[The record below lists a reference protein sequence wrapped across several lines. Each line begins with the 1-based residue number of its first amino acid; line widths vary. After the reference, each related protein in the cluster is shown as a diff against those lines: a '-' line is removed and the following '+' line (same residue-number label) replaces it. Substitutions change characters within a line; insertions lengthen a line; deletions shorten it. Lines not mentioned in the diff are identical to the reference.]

1 MSANGLPGNVLR
13 VERWDIELKIARIQL
28 SDQFFATTATR
39 EDTSTP
45 SARRKRM
52 NQGKGMGGISLVLV
66 FTLFSQRKPLLSIPL
81 QVCYVSYL
89 MMRMI

>member
-1 MSANGLPGNVLR
+1 MSANGLPEHALR
-13 VERWDIELKIARIQL
+13 MERLDIEPRIARIQL
-28 SDQFFATTATR
+28 SDKSSALTAIK

-52 NQGKGMGGISLVLV
+52 NQRKEMGGRSLVLV
-66 FTLFSQRKPLLSIPL
+66 SILFSQRKPLLSIPL

-89 MMRMI
+89 MMRML